1 MRLSEFLTDNQ
12 KYNDLL
18 QGLEQG
24 GHHVLTGLT
33 GSARSVY
40 LSGLNQSLK
49 KPMLLVTD
57 SQFHAQQLTEDLVGL
72 LDDEQVIYFPAEE
85 TLSAQISLSSLDTM
99 LARIIAL
106 EKMRYA
112 KQPIIVTGYA
122 GLNQILPN
130 VEQFEKASITVDFE
144 QGYQLDQLQSM
155 INIMGYRRVDAVN
168 SPGEYSLRGSIID
181 IYPLN
186 YENPIRMDFF
196 DTDLDSLR
204 TFDVE
209 TQKSLIQLT
218 KVKLLPVTDLVA
230 NEQDINQAQTK
241 LNLALTIA
249 RDKLDGAAKRH
260 LTEAMQP
267 LLTALEQGTILPEM
281 RQYLSYLYPDQMTLL
296 DYLPKQGIVI
306 YDDYP
311 RMMENAKQAQIDAMD
326 WWTDRLEQNKVLPNF
341 EQGPTL
347 EQLVQKDQH
356 ATLILS
362 PMGRG
367 VGGLKQDSLTNLVI
381 RPTQQFYNQIPM
393 VQAEV
398 KRWQHQN
405 YTIIFLTNTTERQD
419 KLEQTLNDFKVGVNV
434 VKNDQLVPNRT
445 QLSTL
450 PLHEGF
456 EIPLLKLVILTEK
469 ELFKTITKKAPR
481 RQTLSNA
488 ERIKSYNEL
497 KVGDYV
503 VHVNHGIGIYEGI
516 TTLET
521 KGIKQDYITIQYR
534 GSGKVFIPVAQLD
547 LVQKYVSAGEKAP
560 KLNKLGGTEWV
571 KAKRKVAARVEDMAD
586 ELLQLYAERE
596 SKRGFAFAKDDA
608 EVERFEAAFPYPET
622 ADQLQ
627 ATQEIKKDM
636 EKIQPMDRLLVG
648 DVGFGKTE
656 VAFRAAFKA
665 VHEHKQV
672 AMLVPTTILAEQH
685 FESMQVRFDDFDV
698 KIAMLSRF
706 QSAKDVKVIVQALK
720 DHEVDMIVGT
730 HKLLGKTIEFADLGL
745 LIIDEEQRFGVKHK
759 ERLKQLKTDVD
770 VLTLTATPIPRT
782 LNMAMVGA
790 RDLSVLETPPA
801 NRFPIQTYVMEQ
813 NGREIAMAI
822 EREMARGGQTF
833 YLHNRV
839 DDIEKTRLYIE
850 SLVPDARVAII
861 HGRLT
866 EVQLEGILFDFI
878 HGDYDVLVTTT
889 IIETGVDIPNA
900 NTLVVESADRMGLAQ
915 LYQIRGRVGRSN
927 NLAYAYFMYP
937 VNRTLTEVSEHR
949 LEAIRDFTEL
959 GSGFKIAMRDL
970 SIRGA
975 GDLLGSQQHGFINT
989 VGYDLYTQML
999 QEAVAVKQGKQ
1010 KIEVKANAEIDLD
1023 LEAFLPESYVPG
1035 GAPKIELYQRISRA
1049 QLTNDLT
1056 EIEED
1061 LLDRY
1066 GELPLAAQRLL
1077 TIAELKRLAD
1087 QVGVVKIS
1095 RDKIRSEVIHVIFD
1109 PKTDWDHV
1117 DWLFALKQ
1125 GRLRGQA
1132 ISVQPAQIDVIIQPK
1147 MTTDAWLSGLKIFL
1161 EAFNATHEKGS
1172 K

>member
-1 MRLSEFLTDNQ
+1 MILSEFLTDNP
-12 KYNDLL
+12 KYHELV
-18 QGLEQG
+18 QAIQAG
-24 GHHVLTGLT
+24 GNHVLTGLT

-49 KPMLLVTD
+49 QPMLLVTD
-57 SQFHAQQLTEDLVGL
+57 SQFHAQQLAEDLIGL
-72 LDDEQVIYFPAEE
+72 LGEERVIYFPAEE
-85 TLSAQISLSSLDTM
+85 TLSAQISLASLDTI
-99 LARIIAL
+99 LARVTAL
-106 EKMRYA
+106 ERLRNDQ
-112 KQPIIVTGYA
+112 QPIIVTGYA
-122 GLNQILPN
+122 GVNQFLPDLGK
-130 VEQFEKASITVDFE
+130 FERAAIKIDFN
-144 QGYQLDQLQSM
+144 QSYQLDQLQAS
-155 INIMGYRRVDAVN
+155 INTMGYHRVDAVQ
-168 SPGEYSLRGSIID
+168 SPGEFSIRGSIID

-209 TQKSLIQLT
+209 TQKSLEQLT
-218 KVKLLPVTDLVA
+218 TVQLLPVTDLIA
-230 NEQDINQAQTK
+230 DEQDLNQAQLK
-241 LNLALTIA
+241 LELALTQA
-249 RDKLDGAAKRH
+249 RDHLEGAAKRH
-260 LTEAMQP
+260 LTEAVQP
-267 LLTALEQGTILPEM
+267 LLTALEQGTVLPEM
-281 RQYLSYLYPDQMTLL
+281 RQYLAYLYPAQTTIL
-296 DYLPKQGIVI
+296 DYLPQQGVVI

-311 RMMENAKQAQIDAMD
+311 RMLENAKQAQADSME
-326 WWTDRLEQNKVLPNF
+326 WWADRLEQNQILPYVEQDVNF
-341 EQGPTL
+341 EQII
-347 EQLVQKDQH
+347 QNDQH
-356 ATLILS
+356 ANLILS

-367 VGGLKQDSLTNLVI
+367 VSGLKQNSLTNLVI
-381 RPTQQFYNQIPM
+381 RPTQQFYNQMPM

-398 KRWQHQN
+398 TRWQRQN
-405 YTIIFLTNTTERQD
+405 YTIIFLTNTAERQA
-419 KLEQTLNDFKVGVNV
+419 KLEQTLTDFKVGVNTV
-434 VKNDQLVPNRT
+434 APDQLVLNRT
-445 QLSTL
+445 QLTTL

-456 EIPLLKLVILTEK
+456 EIPLLKLVVLTEK

-497 KVGDYV
+497 KVGDFV

-521 KGIKQDYITIQYR
+521 KGVKQDYITIQYR
-534 GSGKVFIPVAQLD
+534 GSGKVFIPVSQLD

-596 SKRGFAFAKDDA
+596 AKRGFAFAEDDA
-608 EVERFEAAFPYPET
+608 EVQRFEAAFPYPET

-685 FESMQVRFDDFDV
+685 FESMQVRFDGFDV

-706 QSAKDVKVIVQALK
+706 QSAKEVKTIVQALQ
-720 DHEVDMIVGT
+720 DHEIDMIVGT
-730 HKLLGKTIEFADLGL
+730 HKLLGKSIEFADLGL

-839 DDIEKTRLYIE
+839 DDIEKTRLYVE

-861 HGRLT
+861 HGRMT

-937 VNRTLTEVSEHR
+937 ANRTLTEVSEHR

-999 QEAVAVKQGKQ
+999 QEAVAAKQGK
-1010 KIEVKANAEIDLD
+1010 EKAKVQTDAEINLD
-1023 LEAFLPESYVPG
+1023 VEAYLPEKYVPG
-1035 GAPKIELYQRISRA
+1035 GASKIELYQRISRA
-1049 QLTNDLT
+1049 KVANDLV

-1066 GELPLAAQRLL
+1066 GELPMAAHYLLA
-1077 TIAELKRLAD
+1077 IAELKRLAD
-1087 QVGVVKIS
+1087 LVGVSKII
-1095 RDKIRSEVIHVIFD
+1095 RDKVRTEIIHVFFT
-1109 PKTDWDHV
+1109 PQANLRQV
-1117 DWLFALKQ
+1117 DWLVALKQ

-1132 ISVQPAQIDVIIQPK
+1132 IAMQPAQIDVVIQPK
-1147 MTTDAWLSGLKIFL
+1147 MTQDNWLDGLKIFL
-1161 EAFNATHEKGS
+1161 EAFNATQEKGA